1 LLQGAAAGVIAAA
14 VAATLIFVLPGRQTA
29 VNRQRTDP
37 AVIALER
44 WASPLPFGSDLRE
57 SASES
62 QEPDFWEEGER

>member
-1 LLQGAAAGVIAAA
+1 LFQGAAAGVIAAA
-14 VAATLIFVLPGRQTA
+14 VAATLIFVLPGRRAA

-57 SASES
+57 GAIES
-62 QEPDFWEEGER
+62 LEPEFGEEGER